1 MDENDKIPAAEPKLG
16 LGAWLDNF
24 WYHYKYQTLIAA
36 LLIVTAVVSTT
47 QILTREKFDYYM
59 MYAGPQV
66 VALQDL
72 VYIQRGLEAVADD
85 FDGNGEVNVSVD
97 DIVMLSPEERAAAM
111 ESDAFINPEAV
122 RSTMTEYY
130 QQIVGGDA
138 IICLLSPYMYEMV
151 HESDGFLPLSEIYT
165 EIPAAV
171 AAAAYDDCGLV
182 LAKTAFGQSFNGID
196 DLPENTILCI
206 RRLSSMAKLKGE
218 AKTQKRHAASI
229 DLFRRLAEYDP
240 AASAEKESN

>member
-1 MDENDKIPAAEPKLG
+1 MYLYAAERLEQLG
-16 LGAWLDNF
+16 YARYEISNFARPGRESRHNLRYWRLEEYLGFGPGAHSDFGGVRFAWSRDLEG
-24 WYHYKYQTLIAA
+24 YIRTAA
-36 LLIVTAVVSTT
+36 TGDPSPAERQIV
-47 QILTREKFDYYM
+47 
-59 MYAGPQV
+59 
-66 VALQDL
+66 
-72 VYIQRGLEAVADD
+72 
-85 FDGNGEVNVSVD
+85 
-97 DIVMLSPEERAAAM
+97 SPEERAAAM
-111 ESDAFINPEAV
+111 EADAFINPEAI

-151 HESDGFLPLSEIYT
+151 HESDGFLPLAEIYT
-165 EIPAAV
+165 EIPEAV

-196 DLPENTILCI
+196 DLPEDTILCI

-229 DLFRRLAEYDP
+229 ELFRRLAEYTP
-240 AASAEKESN
+240 EAAAEKESN